1 MRTTRDERRRV
12 LAMLADAGPRG
23 EPHAL
28 LLARGATREALS
40 ATIRHG
46 HAIEVKTVVCDRGK
60 TVAVSH
66 LKVTRAGRQAL
77 FVPEERHRH
86 DLPSEARTGD
96 VDPASSAVVKVAARS
111 RTRAELRSQ
120 LGVLAMTA
128 PQRPTKL
135 WKR

>member
-40 ATIRHG
+40 ATIRH
-46 HAIEVKTVVCDRGK
+46 AIAVKTVVRDRGK

-66 LKVTRAGRQAL
+66 LKITRAGRQAL
-77 FVPEERHRH
+77 FVPEDRHRH
-86 DLPSEARTGD
+86 DLPSEA
-96 VDPASSAVVKVAARS
+96 K
-111 RTRAELRSQ
+111 RAMSIR
-120 LGVLAMTA
+120 
-128 PQRPTKL
+128 PQAQ
-135 WKR
+135 W